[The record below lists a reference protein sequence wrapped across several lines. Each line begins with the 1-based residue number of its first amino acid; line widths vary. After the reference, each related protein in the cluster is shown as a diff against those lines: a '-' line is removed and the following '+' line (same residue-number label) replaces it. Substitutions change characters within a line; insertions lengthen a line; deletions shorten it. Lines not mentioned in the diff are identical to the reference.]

1 MEIVEIIKSKSSA
14 LSEQLGEIRKYLHKH
29 PELSFEEYNTSQY
42 VKDFLTNLNIPY
54 TENWVK
60 TGIVATIK
68 GNKPGKIQVL
78 RAELDALPIQE
89 LSSHDYTS
97 HAEGKM
103 HACGHDVH
111 MTCILGAATII
122 NEMKDE
128 LSGEV
133 LLVFQPGE
141 EKLPGGASLMLKEGL
156 FEKVQPE
163 HILALH
169 VFPELEAGK
178 VGLCPGQYMASA
190 DEIYIT
196 IKGKG
201 GHGALPHLCIDPI
214 LIASHVVIALQS
226 LVSRNCHPL
235 IPSVLTIG
243 KINSVGGATNIIP
256 DEVKLE
262 GTFRTMDEEWRKRA
276 HALITTIVN
285 ETCTSHGATCDV
297 DIQVGYPSL
306 FNDVSLANEMKTKMQ
321 AFLGNDNVV
330 DIPQRMTSEDFAYF
344 SQVMPALFF
353 RLGVRNEAK
362 GIVHGVH
369 TPYFDI
375 DHKALEIGA
384 GLMAYLVLSDD

>member
-1 MEIVEIIKSKSSA
+1 MEMIDIIKKKSSA
-14 LSEQLGEIRKYLHKH
+14 IAAYLVDIRKHLHRH
-29 PELSFEEYNTSQY
+29 PELSFEEFNTSQY
-42 VKDFLTNLNIPY
+42 VKDFLSKLTIPY
-54 TENWVK
+54 TDNWVK
-60 TGIVATIK
+60 TGILAKIK
-68 GNKPGKIQVL
+68 GNKPGKIKVL
-78 RAELDALPIQE
+78 RAELDALPIHE

-97 HAEGKM
+97 QVDGIM

-111 MTCILGAATII
+111 MTCILGAAQII
-122 NEMKDE
+122 YEMKDE
-128 LSGEV
+128 LCGEV
-133 LLVFQPGE
+133 WLLFQPGE
-141 EKLPGGASLMLKEGL
+141 EKLPGGASLMLKEGV
-156 FEKVQPE
+156 FEHERPD

-178 VGLCPGQYMASA
+178 VGICQGQYMASA

-214 LIASHVVIALQS
+214 LVASQVVIALQS

-262 GTFRTMDEEWRKRA
+262 GTFRTMDEEWRKKA
-276 HALITTIVN
+276 HALIATIVN

-306 FNDVSLANEMKTKMQ
+306 FNDVKLANEMKPRMQ
-321 AFLGNDNVV
+321 AFLGQHNVV

-344 SQVMPALFF
+344 SQVMPALFY

-375 DHKALEIGA
+375 DHKAIETGA